1 MLKLL
6 FSALSLILAGV
17 ILLVVGLVLAV
28 LSGMAWLLG
37 LALFT
42 AVFGALGFLF
52 WMVRTALRLMCG
64 ILCPRRY

>member
-1 MLKLL
+1 M
-6 FSALSLILAGV
+6 
-17 ILLVVGLVLAV
+17 
-28 LSGMAWLLG
+28 G

-52 WMVRTALRLMCG
+52 WMVRTALRLMGG

>member
-1 MLKLL
+1 MLKLM

-17 ILLVVGLVLAV
+17 LLLVVGFVPAV
-28 LSGMAWLLG
+28 LSSVAWLAG
-37 LALFT
+37 LLLFT

-52 WMVRTALRLMCG
+52 WIGRTALRLMGG

>member
-1 MLKLL
+1 MLKLI

-17 ILLVVGLVLAV
+17 LLLVVGFVPAV
-28 LSGMAWLLG
+28 LSSVAWLAG
-37 LALFT
+37 LLLFT

-52 WMVRTALRLMCG
+52 WIVRTALRLMGG

>member
-17 ILLVVGLVLAV
+17 ILLDGGACAAVFPAAWLVGLAFVH
-28 LSGMAWLLG
+28 SG
-37 LALFT
+37 
-42 AVFGALGFLF
+42 VCALGFLF
-52 WMVRTALRLMCG
+52 WMVRTALRLMGG

>member
-1 MLKLL
+1 MLKLM

-17 ILLVVGLVLAV
+17 LLLVVGFVPAV
-28 LSGMAWLLG
+28 LSSVAWLAG
-37 LALFT
+37 LLLFT

-52 WMVRTALRLMCG
+52 WIVRTALRLMGG